1 MADNVL
7 DLVSDEEDGE
17 TQKRTADEAFGA
29 GPSGTGGNQQPVPM
43 QADAGA
49 DVKKLLQT
57 FAVEATLLGDKAAS
71 TLDYKALQQKVLNAR
86 IGVTK
91 ITGFHNSANSGP
103 EFTPSFAKAVLL
115 FGIEH
120 DPDINNRLAPACR
133 TMIDKDKNLTVIS
146 ENCPGPAV
154 VCGQLRTHLVIV
166 FKELLKYTEALDP
179 DDAMKY
185 RKPTCIFMQLLAA
198 HEAPTT
204 EVQYMHNV
212 FEILRD
218 CKVTSMQPPQ
228 SRITWKYLL
237 AWMYVVA
244 FHVSRMHE
252 KEDNEDI
259 FAGWLSNGALDLVD
273 ARIVRGV
280 LEART
285 EKVIVVAGTAHVEN
299 VVRVTIV
306 EGAYTRTS
314 KVLDM

>member
-103 EFTPSFAKAVLL
+103 GITPSFA
-115 FGIEH
+115 
-120 DPDINNRLAPACR
+120 N
-133 TMIDKDKNLTVIS
+133 T
-146 ENCPGPAV
+146 
-154 VCGQLRTHLVIV
+154 LRTHLVNV
-166 FKELLKYTEALDP
+166 FKKLEEYTKALDP
-179 DDAMKY
+179 DDAMNY
-185 RKPTCIFMQLLAA
+185 QKPTCIFTQLLAA

-204 EVQYMHNV
+204 VVTEYMRDV
-212 FEILRD
+212 FKILRA
-218 CKVTSMQPPQ
+218 CEVTTMVPPRSQ
-228 SRITWKYLL
+228 ITWKYLL

-259 FAGWLSNGALDLVD
+259 FAGWLSNGALDLMD

-280 LEART
+280 LEAQT

-299 VVRVTIV
+299 VVKYLKMGVNTPS
-306 EGAYTRTS
+306 G
-314 KVLDM
+314 